1 MTFAQKREALAR
13 DLGLAADT
21 PLPTVIEAGLRAM
34 GMVPAPGSI
43 ALQMVNTDQV
53 PMPFVCDMEYTLDM
67 GQSKW
72 LSTSWVQRC
81 RSGCAQP
88 SSRCGLIHPPEPPCD
103 APEEVKTRCIPYDP
117 HTPPTRAQAHANATH
132 PHATHPHARSRAHYR

>member
-1 MTFAQKREALAR
+1 MYFAAIYETLLLYVLYEYLVFRHRLQHFAQKREALAR

-53 PMPFVCDMEYTLDM
+53 PMPFVCDMEYTLDIK
-67 GQSKW
+67 GAKQ
-72 LSTSWVQRC
+72 V
-81 RSGCAQP
+81 A
-88 SSRCGLIHPPEPPCD
+88 I
-103 APEEVKTRCIPYDP
+103 
-117 HTPPTRAQAHANATH
+117 N
-132 PHATHPHARSRAHYR
+132 